1 MGFPGDL
8 RHFEWP
14 SSAKAT
20 VKQQRERDLGMT
32 YEWNEC
38 LTLDEEILLSIWFLR
53 DSFGTEKE
61 KNISQIVFYA
71 VTQHP

>member
-1 MGFPGDL
+1 
-8 RHFEWP
+8 
-14 SSAKAT
+14 
-20 VKQQRERDLGMT
+20 MT

-53 DSFGTEKE
+53 DSFGTERE